1 MTSRS
6 NVGPRKVT
14 SVEIGRRGRGL
25 CWAFGLALVSAG
37 GVATFVSNN
46 QAGTTALILFG
57 GLLLFIAITRRVPL
71 LIEVGTAKLDTSYEE
86 TDAAFEAGRDSAL
99 ESSDT
104 GDARASTAPPVD
116 FERVSAAAYRG
127 AIAAQVAGITYRQLD
142 YWART
147 ELISPSALRS
157 DPPGAPGEPSGR
169 LYSAH
174 DIVML
179 RIVKALLDAGVS
191 LTEIRRMID
200 VLQPLPMEEMA
211 GLVLHHDARGS
222 RLVQS
227 TDTDDLASPAIIIP
241 LEPIA
246 TRVLQD
252 LGQLT

>member
-1 MTSRS
+1 MKSGS
-6 NVGPRKVT
+6 DVGPRRVT

-37 GVATFVSNN
+37 GVATFLSDN

-86 TDAAFEAGRDSAL
+86 SDAAFEAGRDSAVASP
-99 ESSDT
+99 ET
-104 GDARASTAPPVD
+104 GDAGDSSTTPVD
-116 FERVSAAAYRG
+116 LERVSAVAYRG
-127 AIAAQVAGITYRQLD
+127 AVAAQVAGITYRQLD

-157 DPPGAPGEPSGR
+157 GAEDEPSVQ

-174 DIVML
+174 DVVL
-179 RIVKALLDAGVS
+179 LKIVKALLDAGVS
-191 LTEIRRMID
+191 LTEIRHMID

-211 GLVLHHDARGS
+211 GLVLRHDSRGS

-227 TDTDDLASPAIIIP
+227 TDTRDLTSPAIIIP
-241 LEPIA
+241 LGPIA
-246 TRVLQD
+246 TRVFQD
-252 LGQLT
+252 LEQFI